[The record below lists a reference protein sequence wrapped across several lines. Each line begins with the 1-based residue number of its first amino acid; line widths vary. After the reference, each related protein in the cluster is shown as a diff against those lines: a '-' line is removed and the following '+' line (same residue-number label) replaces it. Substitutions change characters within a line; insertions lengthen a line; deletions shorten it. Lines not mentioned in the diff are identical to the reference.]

1 MSVRDFY
8 SMSWETPQ
16 YDTADNGSNYGSFSS
31 NQLRAQNVPR
41 SAFADGTIAPEVLSR
56 NPAMYYPQD
65 RHERGSRESS
75 SSGNS
80 NEATYAYSSYSYS
93 PGSGRHFSSSSRQ
106 TPVQRT
112 ASGIDF
118 EDRTQIPPS
127 RTTRYYCEVPD
138 CIDENTGLR
147 SSVGR
152 KADLK
157 RHMQSVH
164 DKPHIDCKYKKCDR
178 KGDNGFRR
186 QDHYRE
192 HLRGYH
198 SEPSPEASTRRRGS

>member
-56 NPAMYYPQD
+56 NPAI
-65 RHERGSRESS
+65 
-75 SSGNS
+75 
-80 NEATYAYSSYSYS
+80 
-93 PGSGRHFSSSSRQ
+93 SSRQ